1 MGKIMKKKESGKTKK
16 DNTRAW
22 VHCSKNLEILE
33 LSLQDVKEFNF
44 QDRVLNRV
52 LENIRYSLD
61 LLLPDTK
68 N

>member
-1 MGKIMKKKESGKTKK
+1 MIKNQNGKTKK
-16 DNTRAW
+16 DNTRRAW

-33 LSLQDVKEFNF
+33 YSLQDIKELNF

-61 LLLPDTK
+61 YLLPDTK